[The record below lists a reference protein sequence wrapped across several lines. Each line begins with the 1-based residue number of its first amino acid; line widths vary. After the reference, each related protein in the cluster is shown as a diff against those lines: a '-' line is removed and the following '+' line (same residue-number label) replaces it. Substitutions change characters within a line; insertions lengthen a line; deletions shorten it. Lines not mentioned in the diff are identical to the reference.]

1 MKKELIEKIFIAVF
15 LIIIASAVFI
25 ATIGFASQ
33 LALSRIPKEEI
44 EIINASEQIKVQDNI
59 IALTDYSLVADEIV
73 LKKIEDEKKAKAV
86 IKTNNNTIIYTQGGT
101 DWWNYPEEILT
112 ADVSGDPFYIV
123 VNKKYRLPSD
133 YIPTDLGTIP
143 YDKVRTIGTNQLKQ
157 QAIDAL
163 VDLVAEA
170 RKDGIDL
177 SVASA
182 YRSYQKQSE
191 VYNYY
196 LKKYKYNYD
205 YIDKFSA
212 RPGHSEHQL
221 ATTVDFSTSSI
232 GDRVGDAFNSTD
244 AAKWL
249 INNANRFGFY
259 MSYPEG
265 SELINGYKYESWHYR
280 YYTDGKR

>member
-1 MKKELIEKIFIAVF
+1 ML
-15 LIIIASAVFI
+15 
-25 ATIGFASQ
+25 
-33 LALSRIPKEEI
+33 
-44 EIINASEQIKVQDNI
+44 
-59 IALTDYSLVADEIV
+59 ADEIV
-73 LKKIEDEKKAKAV
+73 LKKTEEKKKAKTA
-86 IKTNNNTIIYTQGGT
+86 IKTNNNSITYTQGGT
-101 DWWNYPEEILT
+101 NWWNYPEEILT
-112 ADVSGDPFYIV
+112 SDVSGDAFYIV

-133 YIPTDLGTIP
+133 YVPTDLGTIP
-143 YDKVRTIGTNQLKQ
+143 AGKVRTVGTNQLKQ
-157 QAIDAL
+157 KAIDAL
-163 VDLVAEA
+163 VELVMEA

-182 YRSYQKQSE
+182 YRSYQKQKD

-221 ATTVDFSTSSI
+221 ATTVDFSTSSV

-249 INNANRFGFY
+249 KDNANKFGFY

-265 SELINGYKYESWHYR
+265 SEQINGYKYESWHYR
-280 YYTDGKR
+280 YYPEGKR